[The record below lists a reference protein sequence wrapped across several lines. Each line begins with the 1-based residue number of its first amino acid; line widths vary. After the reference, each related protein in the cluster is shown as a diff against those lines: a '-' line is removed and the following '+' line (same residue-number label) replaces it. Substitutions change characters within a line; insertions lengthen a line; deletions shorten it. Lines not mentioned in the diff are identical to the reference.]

1 MSQLNVDNIQNRT
14 GSNGGP
20 NFPSGITV
28 AVGQTA
34 YIHGNLQVDGTETIV
49 NTETLNVADKTVGIG
64 STSNASNTTA
74 DGAGIEVFASSS
86 QTGNN
91 KTITW
96 QNSSNAWTFGGGG
109 IVATDS
115 VVGSAVTINSSGID
129 VTGVVTATS
138 FKGDGSQLSGI
149 DATAIQTGNTS
160 VQTVDTGSDGHV
172 KMTTEGGERVRVG
185 PAGQIGLGGAN
196 YGTSGQ
202 VITSAGSGSAP
213 TWSAIPP
220 GGNVVD
226 MVADGAI
233 GAGKPCIITSGGKA
247 QQVGLVPQASS
258 ACQDDRSSAELTNPN
273 SSVDN
278 SLDLIYNPDRGR
290 LLMSS
295 RGGNGSQ
302 ENGRVAVFEY
312 SPDLGT
318 DTVSNKGYLNYVGS
332 STSEDT
338 CITYDPDTSQAIVG
352 YRLNSDVYVSC
363 MQLAAGTDAITFGN
377 RTEVYTGHSPTS
389 VRVVYDTH
397 NDKVIIIWHHASAN
411 TLWARAGTVNATTT
425 GDVGGF
431 GTAVQLPGAAY
442 DGAFQEDRLDAC
454 WDSTNNKV
462 IVIFRNTNASNHLYA
477 VTLTAS
483 GTTLTWGTPQ
493 NVMNIATDYPVIA
506 FDEDKGKALM
516 TFQNDGNNRGVR
528 RALWWDPSGNQFSV
542 GAESEWPGSYGKAS
556 LDLKGHDTC
565 WDPASKAFYTAGTFT
580 DDSDKPFITQHWIDT
595 SNNSITQNSTHTR
608 QFDGSGNQSQ
618 DHPHAWAI
626 AALGSTGKVV
636 CVMRN
641 MSNSYYPNMFL
652 FETMESLTNIN
663 SVGNNFLGFAPS
675 AISDGVTGTINLPGN
690 TVDTSGLTAGTRHYV
705 QNDGTMSTN
714 FSHSRAGLLALSAT
728 KGVIYGHDT

>member
-1 MSQLNVDNIQNRT
+1 MSQINVNTIRNRT
-14 GSNGGP
+14 GGPPNLDKGAVVTGILTCTGDVSVGGTLTYEDVTNIDSTGIVTAKSGIKVGNP
-20 NFPSGITV
+20 VSPGIGATIDPSGNAVFAGIT
-28 AVGQTA
+28 
-34 YIHGNLQVDGTETIV
+34 
-49 NTETLNVADKTVGIG
+49 TVG
-64 STSNASNTTA
+64 TA
-74 DGAGIEVFASSS
+74 
-86 QTGNN
+86 
-91 KTITW
+91 ITMY
-96 QNSSNAWTFGGGG
+96 A
-109 IVATDS
+109 
-115 VVGSAVTINSSGID
+115 SSGI
-129 VTGVVTATS
+129 VSATQYY
-138 FKGDGSQLSGI
+138 GDGSQLTGI

-172 KMTTEGGERVRVG
+172 KMTTEGSERLRVG
-185 PAGQIGLGGAN
+185 SAGQIGLSGAN
-196 YGTSGQ
+196 YGTAGH
-202 VITSAGSGSAP
+202 VITSSGNASAA

-258 ACQDDRSSAELTNPN
+258 ACQDDRSSAEITNPN

-318 DTVSNKGYLNYVGS
+318 DTVSNKGLLNYVGS

-363 MQLAAGTDAITFGN
+363 MQLSANDTITFGN
-377 RTEVYTGHSPTS
+377 RIEVYTGHSPTS

-516 TFQNDGNNRGVR
+516 TFQNDGNHRGVR

-652 FETMESLTNIN
+652 FETMENLTNIN

-675 AISDGVTGTINLPGN
+675 AISDGATGTINLPGN

-705 QNDGTMSTN
+705 QNDGTMSTT

-728 KGVIYGHDT
+728 KGVIYGHNT